1 MKLVFFDYSFVLVQ
15 EALDYIRDFTTE
27 EARQDLRGSLET
39 VSEIASSVV
48 CDELTCKDLR
58 MAASHAMVLSYRLA
72 YSAKVWF
79 DETRAYHSIV
89 LFGFAERLQEA
100 SGMAPTSAYRVNEC
114 QWQRLSA
121 DKFCDT
127 VDDH

>member
-1 MKLVFFDYSFVLVQ
+1 MKLVFFDYSFHLVQ
-15 EALDYIRDFTTE
+15 ESLSYLRDFTTE
-27 EARQDLRGSLET
+27 EARWDLRNSLDT
-39 VSEIASSVV
+39 VSEIASCVV
-48 CDELTCKDLR
+48 CDELTQKDLR

-100 SGMAPTSAYRVNEC
+100 SGMSPTSAYLVNERE
-114 QWQRLSA
+114 WQQLNA